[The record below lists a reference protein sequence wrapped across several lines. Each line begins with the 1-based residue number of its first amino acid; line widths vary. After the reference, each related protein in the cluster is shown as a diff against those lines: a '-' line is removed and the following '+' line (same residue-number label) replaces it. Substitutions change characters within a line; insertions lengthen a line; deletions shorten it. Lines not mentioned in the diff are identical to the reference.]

1 MGLEAVVLISRP
13 RSVLL
18 ALGSEDGSEGG
29 RVDRG
34 RGLVV
39 RSLLLT
45 SSLTDLTQKMAE
57 L

>member
-1 MGLEAVVLISRP
+1 MGLEAVVLISRS

-45 SSLTDLTQKMAE
+45 SSLTDLTQKV
-57 L
+57 

>member
-45 SSLTDLTQKMAE
+45 SSLTDLTQKV
-57 L
+57 